1 MPDNTVTAPEPSPM
15 QRRFKKIGN
24 ALKEYFSR
32 PANVITVVFAIFLI
46 AAVIYPLVSMVLNS
60 IILQTSQEARA
71 VNEEFNTSLRRGDW
85 TFLQW
90 PYLLFNK
97 GTAGYSANVFWTPL
111 YRSIL
116 MSLIACVI
124 AIGAG
129 GTMAFLV
136 SRTNMPFKKFISTV
150 FVFPYIMPSWS
161 IAMFWTNFFKN
172 TGLTASA
179 GMGLL
184 QAMTGGIYGIKA
196 PQWLVFGFWPTAFV
210 MGLHYAPFAY
220 ILIGGILRN
229 MDANLEEA
237 AVILKATRFKIL
249 RRITLPI
256 VAPAIISTVLL
267 VFAGSVSSYTVP
279 YFLNADG
286 SFQSISITLRAELM
300 AGKTGEGYVIA
311 TILMLLSILIL
322 TINNWFTKSRRS
334 FTTVSGKSGQISKIN
349 LGKVAKWIIAG
360 VLVLI
365 VAFFAIF
372 PLISF
377 AIESLEETTGDI
389 STVNFKY
396 WFSQTSVIDDPY
408 IEQRIGEQKG
418 IFFNTSILSSFG
430 RSILVSVIV
439 ALICGT
445 FGILIGYAVAR
456 KRRSRLANFV
466 GSVAFLPYLIPAL
479 CFGTVFFSLIKQ
491 PSFSFLDATTTG
503 SEWSAIAICCIVG
516 GIKFIPFASRSG
528 TNAMLQLSAEIEE
541 AAIIVGAPWPKRMT
555 RIIFPI
561 QKSSFISGYLLPFI
575 SCMREYT
582 LFTLVTTQFTL
593 ATNMLGYLQNFGAE
607 QLANAI
613 NLLLVVLVVGIN
625 LIVNKVTG
633 ASIDKGI
640 GG

>member
-46 AAVIYPLVSMVLNS
+46 AAVIYPLVRMVLNS
-60 IILQTSQEARA
+60 IILQTGQEARA
-71 VNEEFNTSLRRGDW
+71 INEEFNTSLRRGDW

-116 MSLIACVI
+116 MSLIACLI
-124 AIGAG
+124 AVGAG

-172 TGLTASA
+172 TSLTASA
-179 GMGLL
+179 GKGML
-184 QAMTGGIYGIKA
+184 QAMTGLLA

-220 ILIGGILRN
+220 ILVGGILRN

-286 SFQSISITLRAELM
+286 SFQAISITLRAELM

-311 TILMLLSILIL
+311 TILMILSVLIL

-349 LGKVAKWIIAG
+349 LGKVTKWIIAG

-377 AIESLEETTGDI
+377 AIESLEETAGDI

-396 WFSQTSVIDDPY
+396 WFSTTSVIDDPY
-408 IEQRIGEQKG
+408 IEQRIGEQHG
-418 IFFNTSILSSFG
+418 IFFNRAILLSFG
-430 RSILVSVIV
+430 RSILVSLIV

-593 ATNMLGYLQNFGAE
+593 ATNVLGYLQNFGAE

>member
-71 VNEEFNTSLRRGDW
+71 INEEFNTSLRRGDW

-97 GTAGYSANVFWTPL
+97 GTAGYSANFFWTPL

-116 MSLIACVI
+116 MSLIACLI
-124 AIGAG
+124 AVGAG

-172 TGLTASA
+172 TSLTASA
-179 GMGLL
+179 GKGML
-184 QAMTGGIYGIKA
+184 QAMTGLLA

-220 ILIGGILRN
+220 ILVGGILRN

-237 AVILKATRFKIL
+237 AIILKATRFKIL

-279 YFLNADG
+279 FFLNADG
-286 SFQSISITLRAELM
+286 SFQAISMTLRAELM

-311 TILMLLSILIL
+311 TILMILSVLVL

-349 LGKVAKWIIAG
+349 LGKVTKWIIAG

-377 AIESLEETTGDI
+377 AIESLEETAGDI
-389 STVNFKY
+389 SSVNFKY
-396 WFSQTSVIDDPY
+396 WFSTTSVIDDPY
-408 IEQRIGEQKG
+408 IEQRIGEQHG
-418 IFFNTSILSSFG
+418 IFFNRAILLAFG
-430 RSILVSVIV
+430 RSILVSLIV

-593 ATNMLGYLQNFGAE
+593 ATNVLGYLQNFGAE

>member
-97 GTAGYSANVFWTPL
+97 GTAGYSANFFWTPL

-116 MSLIACVI
+116 MSLIACLI
-124 AIGAG
+124 AVGAG

-172 TGLTASA
+172 TSLTASA
-179 GMGLL
+179 GKGML
-184 QAMTGGIYGIKA
+184 QAMTGLLA

-220 ILIGGILRN
+220 ILVGGILRN

-279 YFLNADG
+279 FFLNADG
-286 SFQSISITLRAELM
+286 SFQAISMTLRAELM

-311 TILMLLSILIL
+311 TILMILSVLVL

-349 LGKVAKWIIAG
+349 LGKVTKWIIAG

-377 AIESLEETTGDI
+377 AIESLEETAGDI
-389 STVNFKY
+389 SSVNFKY
-396 WFSQTSVIDDPY
+396 WFSTTSVIDDPY
-408 IEQRIGEQKG
+408 IEQRIGEQHG
-418 IFFNTSILSSFG
+418 IFFNRAILLAFG
-430 RSILVSVIV
+430 RSILVSLIV

-593 ATNMLGYLQNFGAE
+593 ATNVLGYLQNFGAE

>member
-24 ALKEYFSR
+24 ALREYFSR

-46 AAVIYPLVSMVLNS
+46 AAVIYPLVRMVLNS
-60 IILQTSQEARA
+60 IILQTGQEARA

-97 GTAGYSANVFWTPL
+97 GTAGYSANFFWTPL

-116 MSLIACVI
+116 MSLVACLIAV
-124 AIGAG
+124 GAG

-172 TGLTASA
+172 TSLTASA
-179 GMGLL
+179 GKGML
-184 QAMTGGIYGIKA
+184 QAMTGLLA

-220 ILIGGILRN
+220 ILVGGILRN

-237 AVILKATRFKIL
+237 AIILKATRFKIL

-279 YFLNADG
+279 FFLNADG
-286 SFQSISITLRAELM
+286 SFQAISMTLRSALT

-311 TILMLLSILIL
+311 TILMVLSVLIL

-349 LGKVAKWIIAG
+349 LGKVTKWIIAG

-377 AIESLEETTGDI
+377 AIESLEETAGDI

-396 WFSQTSVIDDPY
+396 WFSTTSVIDDPY
-408 IEQRIGEQKG
+408 IEQRIGVQYG
-418 IFFNTSILSSFG
+418 IFFNRAILLAFG
-430 RSILVSVIV
+430 RSILVSLIV

-491 PSFSFLDATTTG
+491 PSFSLLDATTTG

-582 LFTLVTTQFTL
+582 LFTLVTTQYTL
-593 ATNMLGYLQNFGAE
+593 ATNVLGYLQNFGAE